1 MKMMIE
7 PPPIELTEVR
17 KFHSAEDAHN
27 YVMWNMAWSEYRK
40 EQPQTIKFLTRK

>member
-1 MKMMIE
+1 MKMMID

-27 YVMWNMAWSEYRK
+27 YVRWNMAWSAFKIEH
-40 EQPQTIKFLTRK
+40 PQTVNFLTGK